1 MTPVRS
7 LAPPAIDRAQR
18 AIKELRVEWME
29 DTDHDIPLHR
39 SEALA
44 GFLLDL
50 AARAEGCE

>member
-39 SEALA
+39 SEALVTL
-44 GFLLDL
+44 LLDL